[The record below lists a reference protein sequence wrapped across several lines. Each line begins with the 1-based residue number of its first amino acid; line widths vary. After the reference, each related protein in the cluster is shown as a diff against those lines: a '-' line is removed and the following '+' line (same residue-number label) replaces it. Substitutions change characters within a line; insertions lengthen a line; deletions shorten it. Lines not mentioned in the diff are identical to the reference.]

1 MLRKKNSMKKLVIFD
16 LDGTLLNTIE
26 DISDAFNYALIN
38 NGLRKASIDE
48 IKYFVG
54 SGVDNLVKRAIT
66 KIKSEEEID
75 KYFDSIKEL
84 YLSEYVR
91 VQKNKTRLYEGIM
104 DLVINLKS
112 LNIKVAVLSNKPDS
126 DVKEIIKY
134 YFKDFSFDYVQ
145 GQNKEIGIK
154 PSSLGINKILESL
167 NIKKEDALMVGD
179 SDVDVLTGINA
190 NVDACAVLW
199 GFRKKEELLKA
210 KYIVSNTLEL
220 YEVIVNGI

>member
-1 MLRKKNSMKKLVIFD
+1 M
-16 LDGTLLNTIE
+16 
-26 DISDAFNYALIN
+26 
-38 NGLRKASIDE
+38 
-48 IKYFVG
+48 
-54 SGVDNLVKRAIT
+54 
-66 KIKSEEEID
+66 
-75 KYFDSIKEL
+75 
-84 YLSEYVR
+84 
-91 VQKNKTRLYEGIM
+91 
-104 DLVINLKS
+104 
-112 LNIKVAVLSNKPDS
+112 LSNKPDS